1 MVLDLL
7 LLLPR
12 SLFLLHQ
19 VDKLVRLLFRMT
31 RIEYADGQ
39 DHTTLYPLYL
49 MLDILHLE
57 SGLPPSA

>member
-12 SLFLLHQ
+12 SSFLLHQ

-31 RIEYADGQ
+31 RVEYTDGQ
-39 DHTTLYPLYL
+39 DHTTLYLLYQ
-49 MLDILHLE
+49 MLDIPHPG